1 MSESADSARN
11 LINRFDKL
19 KESLASLNSIVKDIS
34 FGSVISD
41 DNYNTLIEYNK
52 SLKDMFVMTAGG
64 WKFIGDVD
72 KLNSSIK
79 MSTEDLSKM
88 KGSFEEISR
97 TAESI
102 NNTGINFSTMTNA
115 NGSSLANTDKV
126 NLL

>member
-1 MSESADSARN
+1 
-11 LINRFDKL
+11 
-19 KESLASLNSIVKDIS
+19 
-34 FGSVISD
+34 
-41 DNYNTLIEYNK
+41 
-52 SLKDMFVMTAGG
+52 MFVMTAGG

-72 KLNSSIK
+72 KLNFSIK